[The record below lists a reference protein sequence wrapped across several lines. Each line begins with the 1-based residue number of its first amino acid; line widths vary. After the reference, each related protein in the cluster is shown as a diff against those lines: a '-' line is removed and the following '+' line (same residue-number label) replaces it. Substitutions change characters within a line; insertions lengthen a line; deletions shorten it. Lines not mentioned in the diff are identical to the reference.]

1 MNYKTIAV
9 YVLSIFL
16 LMLSVYLHSPLVAIV
31 TVVLI
36 ALDHAR
42 DILLKLQENKLVEA
56 LRLEL
61 SDVRN
66 ILSMDRTRLE
76 AVEKELANAI
86 VRIRESLGESF

>member
-1 MNYKTIAV
+1 MNKTYAV
-9 YVLSIFL
+9 YALSIL
-16 LMLSVYLHSPLVAIV
+16 LLGLSIYLKSPLVAISSV
-31 TVVLI
+31 ILI

-61 SDVRN
+61 GDVRN
-66 ILSMDRTRLE
+66 VLSADRTRLE
-76 AVEKELANAI
+76 SVEKELANAI